1 MKKINNLRFLPRIS
15 EAEKRRR
22 NPTYRNAR
30 KSYTKNLLFFF
41 PVWIILLIVL
51 VFVITNIENRI
62 LAGIV
67 GLFLAA
73 SPIMGLGIAC
83 NLSLRLW
90 VCPHCGKELPVQHI
104 QYVSL
109 PVYTAQCPGCGYSLE
124 ETIPSSASFTQT
136 SCEQNQRIDKKR
148 KLPASFLYFFKP
160 LLSFPTSTL
169 CDFLLIIT
177 SALSFN
183 CNDYNFT

>member
-30 KSYTKNLLFFF
+30 KAYTKNLLFFF
-41 PVWIILLIVL
+41 PVWIILLIIFVS
-51 VFVITNIENRI
+51 VITNIENRI

-148 KLPASFLYFFKP
+148 KLPAMVFGV
-160 LLSFPTSTL
+160 LLLMCAAFM
-169 CDFLLIIT
+169 LITCFVSIGK
-177 SALSFN
+177 
-183 CNDYNFT
+183 DP

>member
-1 MKKINNLRFLPRIS
+1 M
-15 EAEKRRR
+15 
-22 NPTYRNAR
+22 
-30 KSYTKNLLFFF
+30 
-41 PVWIILLIVL
+41 WIILLIIFVS
-51 VFVITNIENRI
+51 VITNIENRI

-136 SCEQNQRIDKKR
+136 SCEQNQRIDKKE
-148 KLPASFLYFFKP
+148 SFRPWFSVFFC
-160 LLSFPTSTL
+160 L
-169 CDFLLIIT
+169 C
-177 SALSFN
+177 ALHL
-183 CNDYNFT
+183 C

>member
-30 KSYTKNLLFFF
+30 KAYTKNLLFFF
-41 PVWIILLIVL
+41 PVWIILLIIFVS
-51 VFVITNIENRI
+51 VITNIENRI

-83 NLSLRLW
+83 NLSLRQW
-90 VCPHCGKELPVQHI
+90 VCPLCSIFSMFLFLCTPLSVPAADILWKKQSPPVRHLHRLPVSKI
-104 QYVSL
+104 RGL
-109 PVYTAQCPGCGYSLE
+109 IKKE
-124 ETIPSSASFTQT
+124 SFRPWF
-136 SCEQNQRIDKKR
+136 SV
-148 KLPASFLYFFKP
+148 FFC
-160 LLSFPTSTL
+160 L
-169 CDFLLIIT
+169 C
-177 SALSFN
+177 ALHL
-183 CNDYNFT
+183 C

>member
-124 ETIPSSASFTQT
+124 ETIPSSHLHRLPVSKIRGLIKKGSFRPWF
-136 SCEQNQRIDKKR
+136 SVFFC
-148 KLPASFLYFFKP
+148 LCALY
-160 LLSFPTSTL
+160 L
-169 CDFLLIIT
+169 C
-177 SALSFN
+177 
-183 CNDYNFT
+183 

>member
-30 KSYTKNLLFFF
+30 KAYTKNLLFFF
-41 PVWIILLIVL
+41 PVWIILLIIFVS
-51 VFVITNIENRI
+51 VITNIENRI

-90 VCPHCGKELPVQHI
+90 VCPPLWKG
-104 QYVSL
+104 
-109 PVYTAQCPGCGYSLE
+109 
-124 ETIPSSASFTQT
+124 T
-136 SCEQNQRIDKKR
+136 SCAAYSVCFSSCVHRSVSRLRIFSGR
-148 KLPASFLYFFKP
+148 NNP
-160 LLSFPTSTL
+160 LQCVIYT
-169 CDFLLIIT
+169 DFL
-177 SALSFN
+177 
-183 CNDYNFT
+183 

>member
-30 KSYTKNLLFFF
+30 KAYTKNLLFFF
-41 PVWIILLIVL
+41 PVWIILLIIFVS
-51 VFVITNIENRI
+51 VITNIENRI

-136 SCEQNQRIDKKR
+136 SCEQNQRIDKKE
-148 KLPASFLYFFKP
+148 SFRPWFSVFFC
-160 LLSFPTSTL
+160 L
-169 CDFLLIIT
+169 C
-177 SALSFN
+177 ALHL
-183 CNDYNFT
+183 C